1 MQRWRPRA
9 SGVRGSPG
17 SFFSQKWPGLG
28 ELGMLPSPKTGLSFP
43 TAPSSA
49 SLETVSLPSAPGPL
63 ETPRVQEVESYTA
76 HTQRHFGDSRPFS
89 LNLEQCSKLEEDK
102 MAPSRWSEERK
113 LFPFLSGKYL

>member
-1 MQRWRPRA
+1 MGLAPKV
-9 SGVRGSPG
+9 SGLA
-17 SFFSQKWPGLG
+17 Q
-28 ELGMLPSPKTGLSFP
+28 
-43 TAPSSA
+43 A
-49 SLETVSLPSAPGPL
+49 VSLPSAPCPL
-63 ETPRVQEVESYTA
+63 ETPRVQEVKSYTA